1 MWHSGKGKT
10 IVVVKKLAVATSEW
24 GHENESA
31 EHGELFRVK
40 KLFFTMTAIM
50 MDTCHYTCV

>member
-10 IVVVKKLAVATSEW
+10 IVVVKKLAVATLEW

-31 EHGELFRVK
+31 EHGEFFRVK
-40 KLFFTMTAIM
+40 KLFFIMTAIM
-50 MDTCHYTCV
+50 MDTCHYTFV